1 MIKRFF
7 VAIIHKK
14 NLQLTAHLLIFESK
28 TAFSLAKLKH
38 LSFAFLTHKRIY
50 FHRGCQKL
58 INEKDC
64 CYVHIFHVIIANH
77 SYFSFIQ

>member
-28 TAFSLAKLKH
+28 TAFSLAK
-38 LSFAFLTHKRIY
+38 SETSIFRI
-50 FHRGCQKL
+50 F
-58 INEKDC
+58 NP
-64 CYVHIFHVIIANH
+64 
-77 SYFSFIQ
+77 